1 MFKIKEIRFVAL
13 SKKEESLEVIRSNIL
28 SIVSIPT
35 SKDVTELYEMFK
47 EFQYEI
53 QVMRVLK
60 TSFNHHYTM
69 IIKFNTG
76 RITKQ

>member
-1 MFKIKEIRFVAL
+1 M
-13 SKKEESLEVIRSNIL
+13 L

-47 EFQYEI
+47 EFQHEI

-60 TSFNHHYTM
+60 TSYNHHYAM
-69 IIKFNTG
+69 IIKFDTS
-76 RITKQ
+76 RIC